1 MPDRGQPAGAETA
14 PIRRRPALVAGVL
27 VALMVATAWPVIFAQ
42 VHRGRMALDQL
53 HYHERTVRAFIN
65 AWPAPDLTNYWS
77 ATTPGYH
84 LVIAGA
90 ANIVG
95 DTRTTLQL
103 IASLFTV
110 ALLGVLGWA
119 LGSRAPP
126 PTAIALGL
134 PVVFSLYVWPAGVWL
149 LPDNAGWLL
158 VLGVVLLALRS
169 KFGLGCLLAAGVL
182 LAALVLVRQIHL
194 WAAAALWMGAWLGA
208 GGDPEPDDTDPL
220 VGPHDRSF
228 TGEFRWLLTPSRE
241 RVVRTGLMVV
251 ATLPA
256 FLIVAHFAR
265 IWGGLTPPLFQ
276 GEFQS
281 EAVHTGGN
289 PAAPAFILALIGFI
303 SLFFAGYLAAPFLHM
318 WKTRPWVILVAAG
331 MGALLALL
339 PETTYD
345 RSTGRWTG
353 LWIVADNLPV
363 VADRSVL
370 ILAGSVLGAVAATAW
385 CAALKPRDRWVFVAA
400 WAAFIAAQTASFQIW
415 QRYSEP
421 MVLLMLALGATR
433 IEPLPQTPR
442 TIAVARIAGPAILA
456 AMFLALCVYQISSS
470 SPVDVTAAP
479 TGP

>member
-1 MPDRGQPAGAETA
+1 MPDSGQPAAADPA

-27 VALMVATAWPVIFAQ
+27 VVLMVATAWPVIFAQ
-42 VHRGRMALDQL
+42 VQRGRMALDQL
-53 HYHERTVRAFIN
+53 NYHERTVRAFLD

-90 ANIVG
+90 AKLVG
-95 DTRTTLQL
+95 DSRTTLQL

-110 ALLGVLGWA
+110 GLLGVLGWA

-126 PTAIALGL
+126 LHAIALGL

-158 VLGVVLLALRS
+158 VLGVVLLALRA

-208 GGDPEPDDTDPL
+208 GGDPDPL
-220 VGPHDRSF
+220 GGHHDRSC
-228 TGEFRWLLTPSRE
+228 TGELRWLLTPSRE
-241 RVVRTGLMVV
+241 RIVRTGLMVL

-265 IWGGLTPPLFQ
+265 TWGGLTPPLFQ

-303 SLFFAGYLAAPFLHM
+303 SLFFAGYLADPLCRLLRT
-318 WKTRPWVILVAAG
+318 KVLLILIAALAGTAVALIPA
-331 MGALLALL
+331 
-339 PETTYD
+339 TTYD
-345 RSTGRWTG
+345 QSAGRWTG
-353 LWIVADNLPV
+353 IWNVAAKLPSF
-363 VADRSVL
+363 ADRSLL

-385 CAALKPRDRWVFVAA
+385 CAALRPRDRWVFVAT

-421 MVLLMLALGATR
+421 MVLLMLAIAATR
-433 IEPLPQTPR
+433 IEQPRPTTR

-456 AMFLALCVYQISSS
+456 AMFLALCAYQISSS
-470 SPVDVTAAP
+470 SPVDLTAVP

>member
-1 MPDRGQPAGAETA
+1 MTDRAHPAGTPPA
-14 PIRRRPALVAGVL
+14 PHRYRPALVAAVL
-27 VALMVATAWPVIFAQ
+27 VALMVATAWPVVFAQ
-42 VHRGRMALDQL
+42 VQRGRMALDQL

-110 ALLGVLGWA
+110 ALLGLLGWA

-126 PTAIALGL
+126 PTAVALGL

-158 VLGVVLLALRS
+158 VLGVVLLALRT
-169 KFGLGCLLAAGVL
+169 KFGLGHLLAAGVV

-208 GGDPEPDDTDPL
+208 GHDPDSTNNPGPL
-220 VGPHDRSF
+220 DGSF
-228 TGEFRWLLTPSRE
+228 AGELRWLLTPSRD
-241 RVVRTGLMVV
+241 RVVRTGLMVL

-265 IWGGLTPPLFQ
+265 TWGGLTPPLFQ

-318 WKTRPWVILVAAG
+318 WRTRPWVILVAAG
-331 MGALLALL
+331 VGALLALL

-345 RSTGRWTG
+345 RNAGRWTG

-363 VADRSVL
+363 IAGRSLL
-370 ILAGSVLGAVAATAW
+370 ILVGSTLGAVACAAW
-385 CAALKPRDRWVFVAA
+385 CSGMGLRDRWMYIAV
-400 WAAFIAAQTASFQIW
+400 WAAFVAAQTASFQIW

-421 MVLLMLALGATR
+421 MVLLMVAVACTRLVDRGPQPRLAPA
-433 IEPLPQTPR
+433 
-442 TIAVARIAGPAILA
+442 ARIAGPVLLA
-456 AMFLALCVYQISSS
+456 AMFALVTVYHISTSTPADFS
-470 SPVDVTAAP
+470 AVP
-479 TGP
+479 TEP

>member
-1 MPDRGQPAGAETA
+1 MTDRGHPAGT
-14 PIRRRPALVAGVL
+14 PPVPHRCRPALVAAVL

-42 VHRGRMALDQL
+42 VQRGRMALDQL
-53 HYHERTVRAFIN
+53 HYHERTVRAFID

-84 LVIAGA
+84 LAIAGA
-90 ANIVG
+90 AKIVG
-95 DTRTTLQL
+95 DSRTMLQL

-126 PTAIALGL
+126 LTAIALGL
-134 PVVFSLYVWPAGVWL
+134 PLVFSLYVWPAGVWL

-158 VLGVVLLALRS
+158 VLGVLLLALRT
-169 KFGLGCLLAAGVL
+169 KFGLGHLLAAGVV

-208 GGDPEPDDTDPL
+208 GHNPDTDDPGPL
-220 VGPHDRSF
+220 DGSF
-228 TGEFRWLLTPSRE
+228 KGELGWLLTPSRD
-241 RVVRTGLMVV
+241 RIVRTGLMVA

-265 IWGGLTPPLFQ
+265 TWGGLTPPLFQ

-281 EAVHTGGN
+281 EEVHTGGN

-303 SLFFAGYLAAPFLHM
+303 SLFYAGYLAAPVGHM
-318 WKTRPWVILVAAG
+318 WRTRPWVFFVAAAA
-331 MGALLALL
+331 GAALALI
-339 PETTYD
+339 PATTYD
-345 RSTGRWTG
+345 QGAGRWTG
-353 LWIVADNLPV
+353 IWNVAAKLP
-363 VADRSVL
+363 SVGDQSLL
-370 ILAGSVLGAVAATAW
+370 ILGGSMLGAIAATAW
-385 CAALKPRDRWVFVAA
+385 CAALKPRDRWVFIAA
-400 WAAFIAAQTASFQIW
+400 WAAFIAAQAASFQIW

-421 MVLLMLALGATR
+421 MVLLMMGIAATR
-433 IEPLPQTPR
+433 IELNGTPPR
-442 TIAVARIAGPAILA
+442 LIAIARIAGPSLLA
-456 AMFLALCVYQISSS
+456 ALFLVLCVYQVSSS
-470 SPVDVTAAP
+470 SPVDFSAVP